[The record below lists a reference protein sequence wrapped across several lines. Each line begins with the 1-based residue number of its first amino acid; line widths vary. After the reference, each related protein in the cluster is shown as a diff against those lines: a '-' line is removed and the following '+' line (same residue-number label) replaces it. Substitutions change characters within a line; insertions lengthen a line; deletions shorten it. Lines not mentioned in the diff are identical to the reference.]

1 MFNITL
7 PLILEVGGHNQTR
20 MKVTAAVKNKV
31 NTNRINLN
39 KKGENKKGQQQ
50 QRKGT
55 KVLYEKTKANTNT
68 RASLVAQTVKNLQTL
83 PCHLKYMFK

>member
-1 MFNITL
+1 
-7 PLILEVGGHNQTR
+7 

-31 NTNRINLN
+31 NTNRINLSKQGED
-39 KKGENKKGQQQ
+39 KKGQQQQ

-68 RASLVAQTVKNLQTL
+68 RASLVAQMVKNLQTL

>member
-1 MFNITL
+1 
-7 PLILEVGGHNQTR
+7 

-31 NTNRINLN
+31 NTNRINLS
-39 KKGENKKGQQQ
+39 KQGEDKKGQQQ

-68 RASLVAQTVKNLQTL
+68 RASLVAQMVKNLQTL

>member
-1 MFNITL
+1 MRW
-7 PLILEVGGHNQTR
+7 GGHNQTR

-31 NTNRINLN
+31 NTNRINLS
-39 KKGENKKGQQQ
+39 KQGEDKKGQQQ

-68 RASLVAQTVKNLQTL
+68 RASLVAQMVQNLQTL